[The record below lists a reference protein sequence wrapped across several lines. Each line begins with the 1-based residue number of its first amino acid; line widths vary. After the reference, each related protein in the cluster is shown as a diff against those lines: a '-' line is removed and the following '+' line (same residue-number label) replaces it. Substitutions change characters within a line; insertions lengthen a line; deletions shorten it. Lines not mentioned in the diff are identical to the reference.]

1 MPTTRK
7 PGLPDK
13 LPRIGLA
20 LGGGGARGLA
30 HIAVLEAFEELGIAP
45 SMIAGTSIGALYG
58 AAYASGM
65 SAAHIRAL
73 TEETLGSRFDVIRQ
87 LFSSRAPALQK
98 LLSVIP
104 MRSALLDPAAL
115 LDHVLPQ
122 QFAAQFDALQIPLAV
137 VATDLAAHEAVVLRE
152 GDLRTAVAASIAI
165 PVLFAPVHIEGR
177 TFVDGGIVNPLP
189 FDVIADEVDI
199 VVAIDVSGAAV
210 DVEVGPS
217 PSMVSVLTQSV
228 QILQKTII
236 RERLRHVRPDLYID
250 VDLDQFGALQFHKA
264 AAPLKEELKVRLLRL
279 LTSRAVDEV

>member
-1 MPTTRK
+1 M
-7 PGLPDK
+7 
-13 LPRIGLA
+13 
-20 LGGGGARGLA
+20 
-30 HIAVLEAFEELGIAP
+30 VLEAFEELGVTP
-45 SMIAGTSIGALYG
+45 SLIAGTSIGALYG

-87 LFSSRAPALQK
+87 LFSSRAPPLQK

-104 MRSALLDPAAL
+104 WRSALLDPAAL
-115 LDHVLPQ
+115 LDHVLPK
-122 QFAAQFDALQIPLAV
+122 QFAPRFDALSIPLAV
-137 VATDLAAHEAVVLRE
+137 VATDLAAHEAVVFRQ

-165 PVLFAPVHIEGR
+165 PVLFAPVQIEGR

-189 FDVIADEVDI
+189 YDVIADDVDI
-199 VVAIDVSGAAV
+199 VVAIDVSGAAI
-210 DVEVGPS
+210 DVEVGPN

-250 VDLDQFGALQFHKA
+250 VELDQFGALQFHKAKDILEA
-264 AAPLKEELKVRLLRL
+264 AAPLKEELKVRLVRL
-279 LTSRAVDEV
+279 LTSLAVDEA